1 MVNSARMLKTLGCL
15 VAAMIGTN
23 ALLGAIDP
31 SMPPPHAE
39 LQAGQLRAIADVVVR
54 EGVDVQ
60 NRRWDRVELLNAA
73 APTGRMLAA
82 QGSGRTAHFVIDTLG
97 RPVRTARWRDQAPS
111 QTAPGAIQVE
121 VAGWSNE
128 RFASEHQ
135 LDGLRALVQSLRSA
149 TGRKNLPLPVLEAN
163 TREPVVG
170 L

>member
-31 SMPPPHAE
+31 SMPPPNTE
-39 LQAGQLRAIADVVVR
+39 LEAGQLRALADVVVR

-60 NRRWDRVELLNAA
+60 ERRWDRIELLGGG

-82 QGSGRTAHFVIDTLG
+82 RGSDRAAHFVIDILG
-97 RPVRTARWRDQAPS
+97 RPVRTARWREQAPS
-111 QTAPGAIQVE
+111 HAAPGAIQVE
-121 VAGWSNE
+121 VTGWADQRSATKN
-128 RFASEHQ
+128 Q
-135 LDGLRALVQSLRSA
+135 IDGLRALVHSLRSV
-149 TGRKNLPLPVLEAN
+149 TGRENEVLPVIEAG